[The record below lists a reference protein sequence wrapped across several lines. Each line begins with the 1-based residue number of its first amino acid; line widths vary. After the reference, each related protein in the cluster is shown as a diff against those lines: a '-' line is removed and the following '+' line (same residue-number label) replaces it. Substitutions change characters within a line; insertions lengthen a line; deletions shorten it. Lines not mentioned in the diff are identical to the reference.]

1 MPKSIRFNRCRTA
14 AIFVVSAYSLAHAPA
29 ALAREGLDL
38 SGVYIAELAITPAGG
53 TDSKVRYL
61 DNLGLTLDADLA
73 PLLGISNTTVR
84 INVISN
90 AGAQPS
96 ESAPTLEGFHNIEVA
111 RDAVRLFEAWAEHSF
126 GDSSV
131 KLGMYDLNSEF
142 YFTKSSTLLL
152 APPFGFGS
160 EITGTGRNG
169 PSIFP
174 SSSLTLRLK
183 TALPV
188 AGGYAQ
194 VAVLNARAQTLGDPG
209 GIDLSFDDGL
219 LAIGEVG
226 VGERL
231 RGALGVWSYTRP
243 SDALASL
250 TATGEPLR
258 ARTAGIYAMTEYNF
272 TPGGPRDITAFLSSG
287 VADGR
292 SNLFTHALNAGV
304 LVSPVIPGRKASAL
318 SVGFRH
324 VTTSSE
330 FRRAAVLAG
339 EVPWHQ
345 ENALELT
352 YSDAITPF
360 LSLQPNIQINHMSDG
375 SGNSS
380 TALHAT
386 ARITFSF

>member
-1 MPKSIRFNRCRTA
+1 MA
-14 AIFVVSAYSLAHAPA
+14 ASVIVAACSLAHAPA

-38 SGVYIAELAITPAGG
+38 SGVYIAELAVNAAGG

-61 DNLGLTLDADLA
+61 DNIGLTLDADLA
-73 PLLGISNTTVR
+73 PLFGIPDTIVR

-96 ESAPTLEGFHNIEVA
+96 ESAPTLEGFHNIEVT
-111 RDAVRLFEAWAEHSF
+111 RDAVRLFEAWAQHSF
-126 GDSSV
+126 GDSSI

-194 VAVLNARAQTLGDPG
+194 VAVLNARAQTLGDRG
-209 GIDLSFDDGL
+209 GIDLGFDDGL
-219 LAIGEVG
+219 LAIGEAG

-231 RGALGVWSYTRP
+231 RGALGVWSYTRR

-250 TATGEPLR
+250 NVTGKPLR
-258 ARTAGIYAMTEYNF
+258 ARTAGIYVMTEYNF
-272 TPGGPRDITAFLSSG
+272 TPGATRNITGFLSTG

-292 SNLFTHALNAGV
+292 SNIFTHALNAG
-304 LVSPVIPGRKASAL
+304 LLMSPAISGRKASAL
-318 SVGFRH
+318 SLGFRH

-330 FRRAAVLAG
+330 FRRAEALAG
-339 EVPWHQ
+339 GVPWHN

-360 LSLQPNIQINHMSDG
+360 LSLQPNLQLNHMSDG
-375 SGNSS
+375 SGNKS

-386 ARITFSF
+386 ARITLSF

>member
-1 MPKSIRFNRCRTA
+1 MLQFVPFPTCRA
-14 AIFVVSAYSLAHAPA
+14 AASAIVAACSLAHAPA

-38 SGVYIAELAITPAGG
+38 SGVYIAELAVTPAGG

-61 DNLGLTLDADLA
+61 DNLGLTLDADLD
-73 PLLGISNTTVR
+73 PLLGIADTTVH

-90 AGAQPS
+90 AGAQPNNS
-96 ESAPTLEGFHNIEVA
+96 VATLEGFHNIEVT

-209 GIDLSFDDGL
+209 GIDLGFDDGL
-219 LAIGEVG
+219 LAIGEAG
-226 VGERL
+226 AGERL
-231 RGALGVWSYTRP
+231 RGALGVWSYTRR

-250 TATGEPLR
+250 TVTGAPVR

-272 TPGGPRDITAFLSSG
+272 TPGGPRNITGFLSTG

-292 SNLFTHALNAGV
+292 SNNFTHARNAGV
-304 LVSPVIPGRKASAL
+304 LVSLAIFGREASAL
-318 SVGFRH
+318 SLGFRH

-339 EVPWHQ
+339 EVPWHH

-352 YSDAITPF
+352 YTDAITPF
-360 LSLQPNIQINHMSDG
+360 LSLQPNLQVNHMSDG
-375 SGNSS
+375 SSNSAS
-380 TALHAT
+380 ALHAT
-386 ARITFSF
+386 MRITLSF